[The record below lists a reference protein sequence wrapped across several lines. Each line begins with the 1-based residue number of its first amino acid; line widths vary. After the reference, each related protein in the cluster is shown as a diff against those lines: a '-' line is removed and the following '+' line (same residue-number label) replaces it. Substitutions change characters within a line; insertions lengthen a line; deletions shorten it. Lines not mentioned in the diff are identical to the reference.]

1 MTVSVDFSDRDTEL
15 LEKYAASKN
24 LSLSEL
30 VRQTLLEKIEDES
43 DLQLFDE
50 AMEEYRKDPV
60 TFSQDEVER
69 MLLG

>member
-1 MTVSVDFSDRDTEL
+1 MTVSVDFSDRDTEI

-60 TFSQDEVER
+60 TFSQDVVER

>member
-1 MTVSVDFSDRDTEL
+1 MTVSVDFSDRDTEI

>member
-1 MTVSVDFSDRDTEL
+1 MTVSVDFSDRDTEI

-30 VRQTLLEKIEDES
+30 VRQILLEKIEDES